1 MPTIY
6 SGDANPTNALS
17 MKAIATIEL
26 AGAEI
31 SAYDPVT
38 KRVFVTSNVGLQ
50 VIDLSDPA
58 APVLLTTIQFTALGF
73 NSNDVTSVAV
83 KDGVVAVAI
92 VDAVKTNPGKVAL
105 LDAEGAL
112 LGSVNVGALPDMLTF
127 TPDGSKVLVANEGEP
142 LADEN
147 GLSDPVGRI
156 SIIDLSAGPA
166 AATVVHAGFSAFDD
180 QQAELA
186 AQGVRFDA
194 GKTVSQAIEPEYI
207 AISPDGTRAIITLQ
221 ENNAFAILD
230 LTTNVITEV
239 RPLGTKDFSDPLSA
253 IDASDR
259 DGGIN
264 IQPWSVKGMYMP
276 DAIAS
281 FTANGQTY
289 YVTAN
294 EGDGYEPF
302 GQPSRGDVVRLKDL
316 TLDPTVFPNAAEL
329 QADEQLGRLNVSSMM
344 GDIDGDGDYDEIY
357 AFGARSFSI
366 WDASGNIVFD
376 SGNVIERA
384 TALLTPDLFNANDGV
399 ASAFDGRSDDKGA
412 EPEGLTV
419 GQVDGKTYVFVGLE
433 RAGGGVMA
441 FDITDPA
448 NVQFAQYALNP
459 GDVSPEG
466 ITFIDSAVSPSG
478 KGLLAVTNEVSST
491 LTIYEVEPSVTEP
504 FKLQLLHFADAEAGL
519 LAADTAPILGALI
532 DRFDDEYANTLVL
545 SGGDNFIPG
554 PFLAAGTDPSLN
566 AVSSIGATAW
576 GRPDIAIINQMG
588 VDVSAIGNHEWD
600 LGSAVYA
607 DATRPAGAWVGAQ
620 FAMVSANLDFSA
632 DSAMAPRTTAGGQ
645 EASSIKGLIAP
656 WVTVTEGGE
665 KIGIL
670 GATTQILERIS
681 SPSGTEVN
689 GFPKAG
695 EAGDGTEV
703 DDMALLASQLQP
715 IIDEMIAS
723 GINKIILTA
732 HLQNIE
738 NEKLL
743 ATLLTGVDIIL
754 AAGSNTRLGDANDVA
769 AEFPG
774 HAATF
779 ADGYPLI
786 TAGADGSPTLIV
798 NTDNEY
804 TYLGRLVVEFDDSG
818 VLDISALD
826 DTINGAYAST
836 QEVLAQVYGEDIA
849 EAFAEGSIGDRVS
862 EITQAVDAVIADKDG
877 AVFGYSDVYLEGE
890 RNFVRSQET
899 NLGNL
904 AADAQLSALAKALG
918 DDAPT
923 TFMAS
928 LKNGGGI
935 RAQIGSVVDTESG
948 PVKSPTLANPDVGK
962 AAGAISQLD
971 IENSLRFNNGLMALD
986 LSSEDLLAILEYG
999 VGGTPPAGQGRFPQI
1014 GGVSFSWDPTQPV
1027 GQRVSDVALI
1037 DDEGGIVARIADD
1050 GQLLDGA
1057 PDVITVVTL
1066 NFLAN
1071 GGDGYPFK
1079 TLGENFRFLLDDGTL
1094 SASVDPAL
1102 DFTAADVVPANMM
1115 KEQQNF
1121 QEYMLEQHGT
1131 PETAFTAADTGE
1143 AGDTRIQNITARED
1157 TVLEGDD
1164 TPPEDP
1170 GEVIEGTGR
1179 SDRLVGTEGDDT
1191 IFAFRGNDVV
1201 RGGDGND
1208 DIDGGDGSDRL
1219 YGEAGDDLLF
1229 GGSGNDTI
1237 YGGDG
1242 HDFIDGGN
1250 GTNRLYGGEGDDTI
1264 DGGRNHDYIE
1274 AGAGA
1279 DVVTAGRGNDRVY
1292 GGAGDDVIDGGA
1304 GHDKLF
1310 GEDGDDEIL
1319 GDVGNDYI
1327 DAGAGDDFIVAGSG
1341 NDRIYAGAGDD
1352 MIDAGAGNDTVE
1364 AGAGSDFVEAG
1375 SGNDRVYGGAGDDVI
1390 EGGAGNDR
1398 LYGDA
1403 GDDLISGGDG
1413 ADYIYAGL
1421 GDDILSG
1428 GSGRDV
1434 FYFENGFGQDTI
1446 EDFEVGLDRV
1456 NMRCVSGLNSF
1467 ADLVM
1472 TQEGQDLV
1480 IAFNGNTIT
1489 LLDVSVNDI
1498 DRHDVI
1504 V

>member
-17 MKAIATIEL
+17 MRAVATIEL

-31 SAYDPVT
+31 SAYDPVS
-38 KRVFVTSNVGLQ
+38 KRLFVTSNVGLQ
-50 VIDLSDPA
+50 VIDLSTPS
-58 APVLLTTIQFTALGF
+58 APVLLTTILFTALGF
-73 NSNDVTSVAV
+73 NSNDVTSVAIR
-83 KDGVVAVAI
+83 DGVVAVAL
-92 VDAVKTNPGKVAL
+92 VDQVKTNLGNVVL

-112 LGSVNVGALPDMLTF
+112 LGSVRVGALPDMLTF
-127 TPDGSKVLVANEGEP
+127 TPDGSKILVANEGEP
-142 LADEN
+142 LTDEN
-147 GLSDPVGRI
+147 GLVDPVGRI
-156 SIIDLSAGPA
+156 SIIDISAGPA
-166 AATVVHAGFSAFDD
+166 AATVVHAGFSAFDG
-180 QQAELA
+180 QQEELA
-186 AQGVRFDA
+186 AQGIRFDA

-230 LTTNVITEV
+230 LTTNVITEI
-239 RPLGTKDFSDPLSA
+239 RPLGTKDFSNPLNA

-264 IQPWSVKGMYMP
+264 ILPVPVKGMYMP

-294 EGDGYEPF
+294 EGDAYDPF
-302 GQPSRGDVVRLKDL
+302 GQPARGDAVRLKDVV
-316 TLDPTVFPNAAEL
+316 LDPTAFPNAAEL
-329 QADEQLGRLNVSSMM
+329 QADENLGRLNISSMM
-344 GDIDGDGDYDEIY
+344 GDTDGDGDYDEIF
-357 AFGARSFSI
+357 AFGGRSFSI
-366 WDASGNIVFD
+366 WDASGELVFD

-399 ASAFDGRSDDKGA
+399 ASAFDARSDDKGA

-419 GQVDGKTYVFVGLE
+419 GEVNGKTYVFVGLE

-441 FDITDPA
+441 FDVTDPA

-466 ITFIDSAVSPSG
+466 LTFIDNAVSPSG
-478 KGLLAVTNEVSST
+478 KDLIAVTNEVSNT
-491 LTIYEVEPSVTEP
+491 LTIYEVESSVTEP

-566 AVSSIGATAW
+566 AVSSIGSTAF

-607 DATRPAGAWVGAQ
+607 DAIRPAGAWVGAQ
-620 FAMVSANLDFSA
+620 FAMVTANLDFSA
-632 DSAMAPRTTAGGQ
+632 DSAMAPRVTTAGQ

-681 SPSGTEVN
+681 SPTGTEVN

-695 EAGDGTEV
+695 EAGDGAEV
-703 DDMALLASQLQP
+703 DDMVLLASQLQP

-723 GINKIILTA
+723 GLNKIILTA
-732 HLQNIE
+732 HLQSIA

-786 TAGADGSPTLIV
+786 AADADGNPTLIV

-804 TYLGRLVVEFDDSG
+804 TYLGRLVVEFDDNG
-818 VLDISALD
+818 VIDISALD

-836 QEVLAQVYGEDIA
+836 QEVLAQVYGQDIP
-849 EAFAEGSIGDRVS
+849 EAFAPGSIGANVA
-862 EITQAVDAVIADKDG
+862 EITEAVDAVIADKDG

-890 RNFVRSQET
+890 RAFVRGQET

-904 AADAQLSALAKALG
+904 TADAQLSALAEALG
-918 DDAPT
+918 EDAST

-935 RAQIGSVVDTESG
+935 RAQIGSVVDTANG

-971 IENSLRFNNGLMALD
+971 IENSLRFNNGLMAVD
-986 LSSEDLLAILEYG
+986 VSSADLLAILEYG
-999 VGGTPPAGQGRFPQI
+999 VGGTPPTGQGRFPQI
-1014 GGVSFSWDPTQPV
+1014 GGVSFSWDPTMPV

-1037 DDEGGIVARIADD
+1037 DDEGKIVAKIADD
-1050 GQLLDGA
+1050 GQILDGA
-1057 PDVITVVTL
+1057 PGTITVITL

-1094 SASVDPAL
+1094 SAPVDPSL
-1102 DFTAADVVPANMM
+1102 NFTDASVVPANML
-1115 KEQQNF
+1115 KEQQNL
-1121 QEYMLEQHGT
+1121 QEYLLANHAT
-1131 PETAFTAADTGE
+1131 PETAFAVADTGE
-1143 AGDTRIQNITARED
+1143 SGDTRIQNVLVRED
-1157 TVLEGDD
+1157 TVLVDD
-1164 TPPEDP
+1164 TA
-1170 GEVIEGTGR
+1170 GELIEGTRR
-1179 SDRLVGTEGDDT
+1179 SDFLDGTDGDDT
-1191 IFAFRGNDVV
+1191 ILALGGRDTAH
-1201 RGGDGND
+1201 GGDGD
-1208 DIDGGDGSDRL
+1208 DLIDGGSDDDRL
-1219 YGEAGDDLLF
+1219 FGGLGDDILF
-1229 GGSGNDTI
+1229 GGSGNDRV
-1237 YGGDG
+1237 YGE
-1242 HDFIDGGN
+1242 
-1250 GTNRLYGGEGDDTI
+1250 EGDDTI
-1264 DGGRNHDYIE
+1264 DGGSGNDRLYGGDGDDAIDGGDGRDALYGEAGNDKLAGGSGDDIIYGGLGDDTIEGGSGSDRLHGEDGEDQIFGDSGSDLIE
-1274 AGAGA
+1274 AGAG
-1279 DVVTAGRGNDRVY
+1279 
-1292 GGAGDDVIDGGA
+1292 DDIID
-1304 GHDKLF
+1304 
-1310 GEDGDDEIL
+1310 
-1319 GDVGNDYI
+1319 
-1327 DAGAGDDFIVAGSG
+1327 
-1341 NDRIYAGAGDD
+1341 
-1352 MIDAGAGNDTVE
+1352 
-1364 AGAGSDFVEAG
+1364 AG
-1375 SGNDRVYGGAGDDVI
+1375 SGNDRVYGGDGGDVI
-1390 EGGAGNDR
+1390 EGGSGHDQ
-1398 LYGDA
+1398 LYGGE
-1403 GDDLISGGDG
+1403 GDDLIFGGEGHDN
-1413 ADYIYAGL
+1413 IYGGR
-1421 GDDILSG
+1421 GDDVLAG
-1428 GSGRDV
+1428 DAGRDV
-1434 FYFENGFGQDTI
+1434 FYFENHFGNDVI
-1446 EDFEVGLDRV
+1446 EDFEIGTDRI
-1456 NMRCVSGLNSF
+1456 NMRSVSNLRSF
-1467 ADLVM
+1467 ADLAI
-1472 TQEGQDLV
+1472 TQDGQDVV
-1480 IAFNGNTIT
+1480 IAFGGNTIT
-1489 LLDVSVNDI
+1489 LLDVSASDL